1 MVNYSKQCVWILD
14 RYVHNVYNV
23 LTALVQNVYNIC
35 SIYVHIYVQYM
46 YNVCTSCVA
55 IVTLW
60 THDLRQKWTMV
71 TTADNK
77 AGGPPWPH
85 SGCLNEV
92 CPAFRNKYLQCPV
105 SQKGQGYHFCSKLTM
120 ISVFLQNTQL
130 VSNCVASEF
139 GNMGIW
145 QYGIRTQWHKDKKRN
160 WGEATETMHS
170 IVDCCLCYVI
180 DCTRKTFRIYLIY
193 KRRVEFWQLGLM
205 KAIWQVGC
213 K

>member
-1 MVNYSKQCVWILD
+1 MTCAKSGQWSQRQTTRQVVPPGPIVVVWMKSAPLFETNIC
-14 RYVHNVYNV
+14 N
-23 LTALVQNVYNIC
+23 ALFRKRARVITFVQNLPWFQ
-35 SIYVHIYVQYM
+35 S
-46 YNVCTSCVA
+46 SCR
-55 IVTLW
+55 I
-60 THDLRQKWTMV
+60 
-71 TTADNK
+71 
-77 AGGPPWPH
+77 P
-85 SGCLNEV
+85 SS
-92 CPAFRNKYLQCPV
+92 
-105 SQKGQGYHFCSKLTM
+105 SQTE
-120 ISVFLQNTQL
+120 
-130 VSNCVASEF
+130 SEF